1 MYLKMAA
8 GRGLGSGLIES
19 TARQKRE
26 GARGAVRGWLGLG
39 LDALQSVEVSMKS
52 ISKHLQQDKEKQCDS
67 YVALQSARRPL
78 KSPPPPPHVATWTR
92 PTMKPHV

>member
-39 LDALQSVEVSMKS
+39 LDALQSVEVSMKR

-78 KSPPPPPHVATWTR
+78 KSPPPPPHLATWTR